1 MTKQEM
7 QIKMSD
13 LSSLLRSLAILVSR
27 ISNKMMHGVP
37 VSYDDISGVK
47 AELSYVAE
55 QMSIMA
61 KDKEDER

>member
-7 QIKMSD
+7 QIKMNDMSNE
-13 LSSLLRSLAILVSR
+13 LRSLAILVSR

-47 AELSYVAE
+47 IELSYVAE

-61 KDKEDER
+61 KDKE